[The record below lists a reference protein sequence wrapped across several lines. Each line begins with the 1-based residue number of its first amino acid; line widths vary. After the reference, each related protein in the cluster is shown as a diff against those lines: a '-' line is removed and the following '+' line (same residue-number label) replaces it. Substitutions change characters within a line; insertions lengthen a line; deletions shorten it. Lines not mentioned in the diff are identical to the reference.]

1 MRNLR
6 LLFAALVLC
15 LPVSLFAAAP
25 SDLIRDLRAPSL
37 GAPVAVNN
45 VTLTVGHLKLTFASG
60 SAAKLSAAGEPVGFF
75 FKGSGRFEYT
85 AEATE
90 MPVVM
95 RNVKT
100 DSHATLAGAT
110 ISEDVT
116 EALVMLAGAEGPDL
130 GSATGGAPLADD
142 LKTHQDTFGRAQIEP
157 GRHLIAAQ
165 KLGLPGMAAYVEIV
179 TPKDKLVYE
188 YDPADQQEESL
199 TSVHPWNS
207 YISDKTVANYLFPIT
222 LSSQPVGRDVR
233 AYARP
238 PFTITALD
246 YSLVAEGDNAKLEM
260 TETIAPRLP
269 GQRAFRFNLDTE
281 LFVVSNKP
289 PRHVHLVSVAD
300 EQGKSLSFTH
310 DIDNL
315 LVLLPAP
322 ATQPFKLKFVI
333 DGNFLIREEGDNA
346 WQLVNFS
353 WFPKSRNWAGNFF
366 TVHSLIKL
374 KKPFLPIAQGTTI
387 VRKEE
392 GDFNVVENVVDK
404 PIAFPIVEGGKYHI
418 IEEKRNDRIIRV
430 ASYGMPNDRAAKTL
444 TDLAFGFIDYYEYFL
459 GPFPW
464 KEFNIIQVNT
474 YGYGQAPDGTM
485 FITNEAFNPIKPPAD
500 EDFLSAEQVFSQGIN
515 ERFAHEIAHQYWGSA
530 VKMPNPEEQW
540 LTETFAEYSA
550 ALLLKHFKGDAIYN
564 RMVNTWRAQAKQ
576 AAAVAP
582 IPYANRIGGDR
593 RLAFAA
599 RTQLLYNKGPVLLAA
614 LHKQVGDEK
623 FLTFL
628 KSYTKSFQWKFGT
641 TADVS
646 GLLGF
651 VTKQDWK
658 PFFDQY
664 FWGTAMPQ

>member
-1 MRNLR
+1 MNFRALAA
-6 LLFAALVLC
+6 FAAL
-15 LPVSLFAAAP
+15 SATSAFGANA
-25 SDLIRDLRAPSL
+25 SDLLRDLRTPSL

-45 VTLTVGHLKLTFASG
+45 VTLSVGHLKLTLASG
-60 SAAKLSAAGEPVGFF
+60 SAAKLTAAGEPVGLF
-75 FKGSGRFEYT
+75 FKGAGRFEYT

-90 MPVVM
+90 MPVVT

-100 DSHATLAGAT
+100 DSHAVLAGAT

-116 EALVMLAGAEGPDL
+116 EALVMLAGTDAPDL
-130 GSATGGAPLADD
+130 GSAAGGAPLADD
-142 LKTHQDTFGRAQIEP
+142 LKAHQAVFGRAQIDP
-157 GRHLIAAQ
+157 GWHLIAAQ
-165 KLGLPGMAAYVEIV
+165 KLGLPGMDAYIEFV

-188 YDPADQQEESL
+188 YDSADQQEESL
-199 TSVHPWNS
+199 ISVHPWNS
-207 YISDKTVANYLFPIT
+207 YLSDKILGTYLFPTT

-233 AYARP
+233 AFARP
-238 PFTITALD
+238 PYTITALD
-246 YSLVAEGDNAKLEM
+246 YSLTAEGDNAKLEM

-281 LFVVSNKP
+281 IFVVSNKP
-289 PRHVHLVSVAD
+289 PRRVHLASVTD
-300 EQGKSLSFTH
+300 EQGKTLSFMH
-310 DIDNL
+310 DVDNL
-315 LVLLPAP
+315 LIVLPAA

-333 DGNFLIREEGDNA
+333 DGDFLIREEGDNA
-346 WQLVNFS
+346 WQLVNLS
-353 WFPKSRNWAGNFF
+353 WYPKSRNWAGNFF

-374 KKPFLPIAQGTTI
+374 KKPFLPIAQGTTV

-392 GDFNVVENVVDK
+392 GDYNVVENVVDK
-404 PIAFPIVEGGKYHI
+404 PIDFPIVEGGKYHI
-418 IEEKRNDRIIRV
+418 VEEKRNDRIIRV

-500 EDFLSAEQVFSQGIN
+500 ENFLSAEQVYSQGIN

-530 VKMPNPEEQW
+530 VKMPSPEEQW
-540 LTETFAEYSA
+540 LTESFAEYSA
-550 ALLLKHFKGDAIYN
+550 ALLLKHFRGDAIYN

-576 AAAVAP
+576 AAAIAP
-582 IPYANRIGGDR
+582 IPYANRIGGDQS
-593 RLAFAA
+593 LASAA

-614 LHKQVGDEK
+614 IHKQLGDEK
-623 FLTFL
+623 FLTFF

-641 TADVS
+641 TADVG

-651 VTKQDWK
+651 MTKQDWK
-658 PFFDQY
+658 PFLDQY
-664 FWGTAMPQ
+664 YWGLAMPQ

>member
-1 MRNLR
+1 MNLR
-6 LLFAALVLC
+6 VFAALALSC
-15 LPVSLFAAAP
+15 VSSAFGATAA
-25 SDLIRDLRAPSL
+25 DLIRDLRMPAL
-37 GAPVAVNN
+37 GGPMAVNN
-45 VTLTVGHLKLTFASG
+45 VTLTVGHLRLTLTSG
-60 SAAKLSAAGEPVGFF
+60 SAAKLTAAGEPVGFF
-75 FKGSGRFEYT
+75 FKGAGRFEYT

-90 MPVVM
+90 MPVVT

-100 DSHATLAGAT
+100 DSHAILTGAT

-116 EALVMLAGAEGPDL
+116 DALVMLAGADGPDF
-130 GSATGGAPLADD
+130 GSSPGAPLADD
-142 LKTHQDTFGRAQIEP
+142 LKTHQAAFERTQIEQ

-165 KLGLPGMAAYVEIV
+165 KLGLPGMAAFIEIV
-179 TPKDKLVYE
+179 TPKDKLVYQ
-188 YDPADQQEESL
+188 YDSADLQEESL
-199 TSVHPWNS
+199 TSVHLWNS
-207 YISDKTVANYLFPIT
+207 YVSDRTVGTYLFPTT

-246 YSLVAEGDNAKLEM
+246 YSLTTEGDNAKLEM
-260 TETIAPRLP
+260 TETIAPRFA
-269 GQRAFRFNLDTE
+269 GQKAFRFSLDTE

-289 PRHVHLVSVAD
+289 PRHVHVVSVTD
-300 EQGKSLSFTH
+300 EQGKSLSFAH
-310 DIDNL
+310 DVDNL
-315 LVLLPAP
+315 LVVLPAA

-333 DGNFLIREEGDNA
+333 DGDFLVREEGDNA

-353 WFPKSRNWAGNFF
+353 WYPKSRNWAGNFS

-374 KKPFLPIAQGTTI
+374 KKPFLPIAQGTTV

-392 GDFNVVENVVDK
+392 GDYNVAENVVDK
-404 PIAFPIVEGGKYHI
+404 PIAFPIVEGGKYHFV
-418 IEEKRNDRIIRV
+418 EEKRNDRIIRV
-430 ASYGMPNDRAAKTL
+430 ATYAIPNDRAAKTL
-444 TDLAFGFIDYYEYFL
+444 IDLAYGFIDYYEYFL

-485 FITNEAFNPIKPPAD
+485 FITNEAFNPLKPSD
-500 EDFLSAEQVFSQGIN
+500 DGEGTVSAEQVYSQGIN
-515 ERFAHEIAHQYWGSA
+515 ERIAHEIAHQYWGSA
-530 VKMPNPEEQW
+530 VKMPSPEEQW

-550 ALLLKHFKGDAIYN
+550 ALLLKKFRGDAIFN

-576 AAAVAP
+576 AAAIAP
-582 IPYANRIGGDR
+582 IPYANRIGGDQ
-593 RLAFAA
+593 RLAYAA

-614 LHKQVGDEK
+614 IHKQLGDEK

-628 KSYTKSFQWKFGT
+628 KSYTKSFQGKFGT
-641 TADVS
+641 TADVA

-651 VTKQDWK
+651 MTKQDWK

-664 FWGTAMPQ
+664 YWGLGMPQ